1 VLAAGVISACG
12 GGGGSRGSSGNGVA
26 TKPPDAIVR
35 DANSA
40 IARAH
45 AVHVAGSLTSNGV
58 PLTLDLSLVSGR
70 GGRGQLSVQG
80 LALRVIALGRDVYIQ
95 GSPAF
100 LSHFAGQATAH
111 ALAGKWLKAPAVG
124 QLAPIA
130 SLTNMQELFNR
141 VLLSHGALKKA
152 GTTTV
157 NGQKVIAL
165 KDRVEIYYVA
175 TTGPPYP
182 VEVVKQG
189 NGGGRIVFDRIN
201 QPVALSA
208 PAHSRDLS
216 AIH

>member
-1 VLAAGVISACG
+1 VVLVAGLVSACG
-12 GGGGSRGSSGNGVA
+12 GGSGTSGNGVA
-26 TKPPDAIVR
+26 AKPPDTIVK
-35 DANSA
+35 DANTA
-40 IARAH
+40 IGRAR
-45 AVHVAGSLTSNGV
+45 AVHVAGSLSNNGV
-58 PLTLDLSLVSGR
+58 PLTLDLNLVSGK
-70 GGRGQLSVQG
+70 GGTGQLSVQG
-80 LALRVIALGRDVYIQ
+80 LALRVIALGHDVYIQ

-100 LSHFAGQATAH
+100 LSHFAGRATAR
-111 ALAGKWLKAPAVG
+111 ALAGQWLKAPAVG

-141 VLLSHGALKKA
+141 VLLSHGVLKKA

-165 KDRVEIYYVA
+165 KDRAETYYVA

-189 NGGGRIVFDRIN
+189 SGGGRIVFDRIN
-201 QPVALSA
+201 RPVALNP

-216 AIH
+216 ALH